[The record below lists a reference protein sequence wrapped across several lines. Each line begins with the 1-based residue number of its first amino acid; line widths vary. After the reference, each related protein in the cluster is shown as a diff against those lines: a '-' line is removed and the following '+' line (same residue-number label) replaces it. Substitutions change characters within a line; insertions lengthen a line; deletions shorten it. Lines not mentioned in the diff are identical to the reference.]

1 MEFAESTT
9 QIQMGHTEEIN
20 VIQKTHAEETSQYQA
35 KTQEEQRLLKESYE
49 NSTIQQKKDNDD
61 FIAKLKL
68 EYEQTIAQM
77 KQQYEEETKKT
88 KENSDNKIA
97 ELRNA
102 LQKLQDLLPARSEK
116 EGFLTKQGGGHKS
129 WKKRYFVLK
138 TNFVCYYKDNK
149 NLSHPQGV
157 IDLNDSSVR
166 MAPFDIV
173 KKKHCFEVVTPIRTF
188 CCRASSDEE
197 VDGWIK
203 AIDGAKAKYKSELLT
218 RKTFIDLT
226 TSGKLPTDA
235 KRNTAVL

>member
-1 MEFAESTT
+1 LQNLQPKFKWVT
-9 QIQMGHTEEIN
+9 QKKLTSYK
-20 VIQKTHAEETSQYQA
+20 KTHSDEISQYQA
-35 KTQEEQRLLKESYE
+35 KTQEEQRVQKESFE
-49 NSTIQQKKDNDD
+49 NSIFQQKKENDD
-61 FIAKLKL
+61 FIAKLKF
-68 EYEQTIAQM
+68 EYEQVIAQM

-88 KENSDNKIA
+88 KENSDTKIA

-138 TNFVCYYKDNK
+138 TNFICYYKDSK

-166 MAPFDIV
+166 MAPFDIA
-173 KKKHCFEVVTPIRTF
+173 KKKHCFEVVTPLRTF

-203 AIDGAKAKYKSELLT
+203 AIDGAKAKYKSELLS

-226 TSGKLPTDA
+226 TSGKIPTDT